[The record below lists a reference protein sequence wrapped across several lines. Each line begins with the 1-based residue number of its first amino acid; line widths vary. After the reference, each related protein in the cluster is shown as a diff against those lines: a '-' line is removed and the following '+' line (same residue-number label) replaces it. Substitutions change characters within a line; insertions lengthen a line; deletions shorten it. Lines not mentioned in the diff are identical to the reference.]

1 MEKLW
6 QPPQEEHNKLGDR
19 SPIALARVGGDNNF
33 KVLRGSPWGSRG
45 DLRLQ
50 DLPAFRLYGTE
61 RGFLT
66 RRQRKQTLGLR

>member
-50 DLPAFRLYGTE
+50 DLPGSTFIQYKGQNTLE
-61 RGFLT
+61 INRGL
-66 RRQRKQTLGLR
+66 

>member
-50 DLPAFRLYGTE
+50 DLPEECDFQWPAVKR
-61 RGFLT
+61 
-66 RRQRKQTLGLR
+66 TLRFQS